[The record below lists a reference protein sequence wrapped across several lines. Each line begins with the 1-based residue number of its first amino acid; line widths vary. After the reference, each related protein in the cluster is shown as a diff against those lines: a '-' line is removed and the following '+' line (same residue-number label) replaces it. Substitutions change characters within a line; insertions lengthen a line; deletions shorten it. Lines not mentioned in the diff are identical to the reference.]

1 MTNYLTP
8 AQEATTSHM
17 LTLLPGEKFGDFWVR
32 EAAFHAQQE
41 NWVVFSSYGTQ
52 KETRIKLIDSQAKH
66 ALKKMNKWA
75 AQSYVK
81 SHTVR
86 LESISI
92 TK

>member
-17 LTLLPGEKFGDFWVR
+17 LTLLPGETFGEFWVR
-32 EAAFHAQQE
+32 EAAFNAQQE
-41 NWVVFSSYGTQ
+41 NWVVYSTYGNQT
-52 KETRIKLIDSQAKH
+52 ETRIKLVDTQAKH
-66 ALKKMNKWA
+66 ALKVMNKWA

-81 SHTVR
+81 SRTVR
-86 LESISI
+86 LERISI